1 MANTNQAEQDRLN
14 DPERY
19 ASEDRKAFLR
29 TSGAQVTGDTGI
41 FIQVT
46 GNHHNKSN
54 PHDIN
59 QLLRVFVDDL
69 KAKGH
74 NVKTAIM
81 FHADHEDM
89 LHPSGTTR
97 SPR

>member
-1 MANTNQAEQDRLN
+1 
-14 DPERY
+14 
-19 ASEDRKAFLR
+19 
-29 TSGAQVTGDTGI
+29 
-41 FIQVT
+41 
-46 GNHHNKSN
+46 
-54 PHDIN
+54 
-59 QLLRVFVDDL
+59 LLRVFVDDL